1 MLAFAYLVLFVA
13 LSAGLTLWRVANYK
27 RLNDRRF

>member
-13 LSAGLTLWRVANYK
+13 LSAMLTWWRVSNYK